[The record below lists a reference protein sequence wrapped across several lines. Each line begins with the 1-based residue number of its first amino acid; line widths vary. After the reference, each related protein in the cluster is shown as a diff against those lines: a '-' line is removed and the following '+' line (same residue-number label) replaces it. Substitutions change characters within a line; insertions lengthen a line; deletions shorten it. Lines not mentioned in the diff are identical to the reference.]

1 MKRGEKDKTKREK
14 ERQEKQRDKK
24 DGNKDSRG
32 EKKKRKDME
41 KRRKRRTSEGKMRE
55 GWKGTRKN
63 NRKIIKLSTKKEN
76 VKRMKGSLTQKEWRQ
91 KVKDRKGEGVN

>member
-1 MKRGEKDKTKREK
+1 
-14 ERQEKQRDKK
+14 
-24 DGNKDSRG
+24 
-32 EKKKRKDME
+32 ME

-76 VKRMKGSLTQKEWRQ
+76 VKRRMKGSLT
-91 KVKDRKGEGVN
+91 